1 MNGMKQEKWN
11 DSEVMTILTSADI
24 KLGFMMVKLT
34 ITKSTGISVTI
45 VVHRGGMVVKHVARR
60 YIYQV

>member
-1 MNGMKQEKWN
+1 MKQEKWN
-11 DSEVMTILTSADI
+11 DPEVMHSLLAQTSL
-24 KLGFMMVKLT
+24 KLGSMMVKLT